1 MSLGFE
7 TETLEFKKSTGELK
21 EGIISIASMLNKHS
35 FGVLYFGVKNDGTP
49 IGQEIGDSTL
59 RDISQAIAVFIKPQV
74 IPTITLQLIE
84 GKNIIKVEAKGNE
97 IPYSAYGKYYI
108 RSADED
114 RELTPGQLRG
124 LMQKKENADEIL
136 SIRSSRQD
144 LTFTQIKT
152 LFAAKGLS
160 ILDDTFEKNMSFLT
174 PTGEYNLMAE
184 LLSDKNDISI
194 KVVVFR
200 GKDKTEIIKRTEY
213 GFKCLALAMDNV
225 LSYLEALND
234 TSVKLN
240 SHQREEEDRFDFACF
255 KEAWQNACIHNK
267 WTTGNPPAVYVYSDR
282 IEVISTGGL
291 PVDMNKDEFFK
302 GISKPVNAKL
312 QKIFGQLGYVEQT
325 GHGVPLII
333 GRYGINAFDIMDN
346 FINVTIPFSKER
358 REIISAPEKLNDAQS
373 KIYMLLSEKPYVT
386 IREIRE
392 TLSMSDSYVRKV
404 LAFLKENGYV
414 KRIGSDR
421 KGFWEII

>member
-1 MSLGFE
+1 
-7 TETLEFKKSTGELK
+7 
-21 EGIISIASMLNKHS
+21 
-35 FGVLYFGVKNDGTP
+35 
-49 IGQEIGDSTL
+49 
-59 RDISQAIAVFIKPQV
+59 
-74 IPTITLQLIE
+74 
-84 GKNIIKVEAKGNE
+84 
-97 IPYSAYGKYYI
+97 
-108 RSADED
+108 
-114 RELTPGQLRG
+114 
-124 LMQKKENADEIL
+124 
-136 SIRSSRQD
+136 
-144 LTFTQIKT
+144 
-152 LFAAKGLS
+152 
-160 ILDDTFEKNMSFLT
+160 MSFLT

-267 WTTGNPPAVYVYSDR
+267 WTTGNPPAVYAYSDR

-291 PVDMNKDEFFK
+291 PVDMNKNEFFK